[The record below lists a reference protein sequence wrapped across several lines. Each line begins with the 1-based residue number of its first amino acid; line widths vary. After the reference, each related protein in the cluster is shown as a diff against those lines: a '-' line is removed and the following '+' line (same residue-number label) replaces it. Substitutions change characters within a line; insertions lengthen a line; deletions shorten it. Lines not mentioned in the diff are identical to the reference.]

1 MPLLRTLTGCRCR
14 KTLVSMTTTRL
25 RRSRGAG
32 WRKMLFQTWLLRMK
46 SRTDIGGGSHL
57 DEGLGV
63 GPLAALLLELAR
75 LVDDDLAIVPD
86 SQRPG
91 FQRARGRPLEVD
103 AADVEAAAVAGA
115 LELLSAFEPVGGA
128 AEVGAGGTEGV
139 DLALVAHDPH
149 VLVLEL
155 LDHLAFL

>member
-1 MPLLRTLTGCRCR
+1 MPLLPTLTGCRCR
-14 KTLVSMTTTRL
+14 KTLGSMPTTRF
-25 RRSRGAG
+25 RRARGAG

-75 LVDDDLAIVPD
+75 LVDDDLPVVADGDRPAL
-86 SQRPG
+86 QRTG
-91 FQRARGRPLEVD
+91 GRPLEVD

-115 LELLSAFEPVGGA
+115 LELL
-128 AEVGAGGTEGV
+128 
-139 DLALVAHDPH
+139 
-149 VLVLEL
+149 
-155 LDHLAFL
+155 